1 MKLGEMNWPDIRDLD
16 KKKLVAVYPI
26 ASFEQHGL
34 HLPLLTDTIQLDAL
48 VERMDS
54 RIADRIVCL
63 PTQWLGYS
71 FHHMNFGGSL
81 TATSQT
87 HIQMLV
93 ETIHGLIQA
102 GFDQVLVINGHGG
115 NSADLK
121 VALQNL
127 KESHDEARV
136 YGASWWHV
144 APELD
149 EIREA
154 GPDGSG
160 HAGETE
166 TSLMLA
172 LRPDLVQTDRFHADG
187 GRPPS
192 AYNRKVDRFRRID
205 EHSSRGNFGD
215 PGFGTAEKGER
226 MMEVVVDALVEI
238 VDDILSDKL

>member
-1 MKLGEMNWPDIRDLD
+1 
-16 KKKLVAVYPI
+16 
-26 ASFEQHGL
+26 
-34 HLPLLTDTIQLDAL
+34 
-48 VERMDS
+48 MDS
-54 RIADRIVCL
+54 KIGDRIVCL
-63 PTQWLGYS
+63 PTQWLGCS

-93 ETIHGLIQA
+93 ETIDGLIQA
-102 GFDQVLVINGHGG
+102 GFDQ
-115 NSADLK
+115 ADLK

-127 KESHDEARV
+127 KESHDQARV

-166 TSLMLA
+166 TSIMLA
-172 LRPDLVQTDRFHADG
+172 LRPDPVQTDRLHADG
-187 GRPPS
+187 AGRHRLTTARS
-192 AYNRKVDRFRRID
+192 IAFAGRRAQQSRQFR
-205 EHSSRGNFGD
+205 
-215 PGFGTAEKGER
+215 
-226 MMEVVVDALVEI
+226 
-238 VDDILSDKL
+238 